1 MKGKVAVITGAGSG
15 IGRALAMRMSDRGSP
30 VAIAD
35 FDADGL
41 AETETMLSGPV
52 LTRILDVRDRSALM
66 AFAASVAEWDAGPV
80 GFVIN
85 NAGVTTSQAFAD
97 SAPEDDEWVLDV
109 NFGGVVNGCHAFLP
123 LLLKQG
129 SGTLVNV
136 SSVFGLVGFPYQS
149 AYCASKHAVRGF
161 TESLRHEMRGTGI
174 QVAVVHPGGV
184 KTNIV
189 ANARFHADDAGN
201 SDVSEAAERFASL
214 ARATPEKAARI
225 IQTGI
230 EAGRPRIRVGA
241 DAVLTDWVVRLAPVR
256 YYDLVERVM
265 HLSRRRVPDQGDA
278 PR

>member
-15 IGRALAMRMSDRGSP
+15 IGRALVRRMSERGSP

-41 AETETMLSGPV
+41 AETEAMVPGPV
-52 LTRILDVRDRSALM
+52 LARTLDVRDRTAMM
-66 AFAASVAEWDAGPV
+66 AFAATVEEWDAGPI

-109 NFGGVVNGCHAFLP
+109 NFGGVVNGSHAFLP
-123 LLLKQG
+123 LLIRQDSG
-129 SGTLVNV
+129 SLVNV
-136 SSVFGLVGFPYQS
+136 SSVFGLIGFPFQS
-149 AYCASKHAVRGF
+149 GYCASKHAVRGF
-161 TESLRHEMRGTGI
+161 TESLRHEMRGSGVRI
-174 QVAVVHPGGV
+174 AVVHPGGV

-201 SDVSEAAERFASL
+201 SDANEAAEQFATI
-214 ARATPEKAARI
+214 ARATPEKAAKI

-230 EAGRPRIRVGA
+230 EAGKPRIRVGG
-241 DAVLTDWVVRLAPVR
+241 DAVALDLLVRIAPVR
-256 YYDLVERVM
+256 YYDVVERFM
-265 HLSRRRVPDQGDA
+265 AFSGR
-278 PR
+278 